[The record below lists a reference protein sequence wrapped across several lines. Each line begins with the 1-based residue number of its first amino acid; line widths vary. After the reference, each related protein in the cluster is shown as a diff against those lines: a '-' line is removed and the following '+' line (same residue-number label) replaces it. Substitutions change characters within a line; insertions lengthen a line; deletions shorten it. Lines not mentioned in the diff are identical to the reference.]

1 MADNKAED
9 SILLSI
15 KKLIGGLD
23 EEDTS
28 FDMDFIVFINSTFTV
43 LAQVGVGPAEPFRIS
58 DKTAKWSD
66 FDYDD
71 LEAVKEYMFL
81 KVKMTFDPP
90 LNGSIMEAYKQ
101 RANELEWRLNVFS
114 EELHDEE

>member
-1 MADNKAED
+1 MSDLNTTD

-28 FDMDFIVFINSTFTV
+28 FDMDLIVFINSTFTV

-81 KVKMTFDPP
+81 KVKMIFDPP
-90 LNGSIMEAYKQ
+90 LNGSVMDAYRQ

>member
-1 MADNKAED
+1 MAELNLED

-28 FDMDFIVFINSTFTV
+28 FDMDLIVFINSTFTV
-43 LAQVGVGPAEPFRIS
+43 LAQVGVGPDEPFRIS
-58 DKTAKWSD
+58 GKASRWTD
-66 FDYDD
+66 FEYDD

-90 LNGSIMEAYKQ
+90 LNGSIMEAYRQ